1 MTSPDYVA
9 KSLKPRFSSP
19 NLLIAINYIVVTGK
33 KLRRS
38 QSGVLMHTAFFF
50 AHRRRN
56 SQQLIFIF
64 LFFYFFLDF
73 MEVWL
78 VVLIRACL

>member
-1 MTSPDYVA
+1 
-9 KSLKPRFSSP
+9 
-19 NLLIAINYIVVTGK
+19 
-33 KLRRS
+33 
-38 QSGVLMHTAFFF
+38 MHTAFFF
-50 AHRRRN
+50 THRRRN

-64 LFFYFFLDF
+64 FIFFLDF